1 MTAFPDDF
9 VRKKVLGSSTD
20 AGQNRSKFVLILSS
34 RHCILKPREAAM
46 RMGGMIE
53 ELDSG
58 ICTSRQARH
67 TVRENTLSGQT
78 LRRSETPV
86 PTPFSSTDSA
96 AMMSFTHLSD
106 RDRSQPLVCRR
117 WGIAIY
123 QDNMSRSRQAFPE
136 GVIVRRWP
144 VLACVESLYAK
155 STAARCWS
163 QSS

>member
-1 MTAFPDDF
+1 
-9 VRKKVLGSSTD
+9 
-20 AGQNRSKFVLILSS
+20 
-34 RHCILKPREAAM
+34 M

-58 ICTSRQARH
+58 VCTSRQARH

-136 GVIVRRWP
+136 GVIVRRTREYIGQG
-144 VLACVESLYAK
+144 VEV
-155 STAARCWS
+155 AAAFTIAMLGLGASIEASR
-163 QSS
+163 